1 MEEKR
6 TMSGDGVE
14 VPPYRNTGAQN
25 TWGEG
30 LRPCVDWVQATFK
43 NVQPD
48 DIIAD
53 ILLLKPE
60 DFTELERGK
69 YGYMS
74 AKRLGHIT
82 VLYNGHPEMGV
93 HMELSGQ
100 GCREYE
106 SYEIMDWRTLFNII
120 LRCEAKITRLD
131 VALDDFKGYWKIKQI
146 IRKVKSGELVS
157 KFKHATRVEKIKIE
171 DGSTAGHTV
180 YFGSNESRIK
190 IRMYDKLLEQ
200 KAKDGADQEEIEGLT
215 VWNRTEIQ
223 SRDERA
229 QTIAGLIAND
239 VPIGAIVTGI
249 LKYYLRFV
257 VKGKDRNKSRWKT
270 AKFWDEFLKDAEPLR
285 LAEAKQAASLEKKI
299 AWLDRQVAPTLAM
312 IVQAMEGDMEKIYRL
327 INEGAKRLKERDVAL
342 INEYRQK
349 KNRVE
354 QTNTVVDSSDML
366 VSV

>member
-1 MEEKR
+1 MGER
-6 TMSGDGVE
+6 WGG
-14 VPPYRNTGAQN
+14 VPPYSNTGAQN
-25 TWGEG
+25 TSGEG
-30 LRPCVDWVQATFK
+30 LKPCVDWVQATLK

-48 DIIAD
+48 EIIAD

-82 VLYNGHPEMGV
+82 ILFDGHPEMGV
-93 HMELSGQ
+93 HLEMTGQ

-106 SYEIMDWRTLFNII
+106 SYGIMDWKTFFNVL

-131 VALDDFKGYWKIKQI
+131 VALDDYKGYWAIKRI
-146 IRKVKSGELVS
+146 VRKVKDGELVS

-171 DGSTAGHTV
+171 DGATAGHTV

-200 KAKDGADQEEIEGLT
+200 KAKGDAGEIEGLT

-223 SRDERA
+223 ARDERA

-270 AKFWDEFLKDAEPLR
+270 AKFWEEFLGDVEPLR
-285 LAEAKQAASLEKKI
+285 LSESKPAATLEKKI

-312 IVQAMEGDMEKIYRL
+312 IVEAMEGDMEKIYKL
-327 INEGAKRLKERDVAL
+327 ISDGAERLKERDIA
-342 INEYRQK
+342 IIREYK
-349 KNRVE
+349 KKSRAA
-354 QTNTVVDSSDML
+354 TRR
-366 VSV
+366 